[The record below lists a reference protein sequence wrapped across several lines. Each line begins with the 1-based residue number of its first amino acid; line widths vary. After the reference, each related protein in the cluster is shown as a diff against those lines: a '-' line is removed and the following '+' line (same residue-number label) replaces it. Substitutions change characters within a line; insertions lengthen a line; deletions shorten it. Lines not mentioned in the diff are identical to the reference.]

1 MQTNQIDRTITTSL
15 KLFSILKSLIM
26 TSFVRARKN
35 SSFLYSQINS
45 RNIFV
50 SLGVFSVQSQTYSTG
65 EMSTGRNFKS
75 FIQFK
80 QSVREFIISF
90 WNWFHY
96 FHNVFYSGFYQ
107 TMIVSFSYFF
117 FCADRIWGAQQKKI
131 FCVQKHTHT
140 ILQRVAH

>member
-1 MQTNQIDRTITTSL
+1 
-15 KLFSILKSLIM
+15 M

-80 QSVREFIISF
+80 QSAREFIISF
-90 WNWFHY
+90 SNWFHY
-96 FHNVFYSGFYQ
+96 FHNVFHSGFYQ
-107 TMIVSFSYFF
+107 MSIVSFSYFF
-117 FCADRIWGAQQKKI
+117 FLRRQDMRGSTKKNLLRS
-131 FCVQKHTHT
+131 KTHTHN
-140 ILQRVAH
+140 VAMRSTLTKRMFGARSL